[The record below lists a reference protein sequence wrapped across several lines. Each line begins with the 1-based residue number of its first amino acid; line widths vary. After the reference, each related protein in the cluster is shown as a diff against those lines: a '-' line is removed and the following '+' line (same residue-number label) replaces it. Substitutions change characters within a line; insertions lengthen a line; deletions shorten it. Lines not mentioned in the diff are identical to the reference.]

1 MFVIDNL
8 SSETLDKTISKYVE
22 KDTLIVTD
30 SSSSYVNFKEYF
42 AISNMLTIL
51 SRRFFGVHVV
61 IERCSES
68 TAIHDEMNK
77 QFLQLFLNEFC

>member
-22 KDTLIVTD
+22 KDTLIVTY

-42 AISNMLTIL
+42 AISNILSMMLTIL
-51 SRRFFGVHVV
+51 SRRIFGVHVV

-77 QFLQLFLNEFC
+77 